1 MNNPYVPILILFA
14 VAFIFS
20 GAFIGLSTLFGPK
33 KPGKIKND
41 PYECGMP
48 LIGGPRERFSVKF
61 YLVAIVFI
69 LFDVEAVFLFP
80 WAVLFNAFKAQ
91 GMGFF
96 IFWEMIAFLFILFLG
111 LVYVWKRGALD
122 WEK

>member
-1 MNNPYVPILILFA
+1 MSNPYVPILILFA
-14 VAFIFS
+14 IAFIFS

-33 KPGKIKND
+33 KPNAIKNE
-41 PYECGMP
+41 PYECAMP
-48 LIGGPRERFSVKF
+48 VIGGPRERFSVKY

-80 WAVLFNAFKAQ
+80 WAVLLNTFKAA
-91 GMGFF
+91 GLGLF
-96 IFWEMIAFLFILFLG
+96 IFWEMIAFLFILSLG

-122 WEK
+122 WDK